1 MSVRSCVV
9 LCIGAALIVSG
20 QRAAAQAADVH
31 ARATA
36 RASCLSGKHSDA
48 VADAKSATERSPDDL
63 GPRMR
68 LADALVDQG
77 CYQEAVAILESAQ
90 EDFPRNSEL
99 SGKLRDVRSLVTEQ
113 TYIEGLTQAAESAKF
128 SRNLLRCTKLGDIT
142 ACEDALHSKP
152 DDVPLLL
159 AKGDALMQ
167 ANRIADAV
175 TAYQHVSQLKPN
187 DEAVKGKLAN
197 AEALQANIQAA
208 PSPAA
213 QPAGTAPTL
222 AANSTTAEARRK
234 PRAGGTTTAGTSAAG
249 TAGASSAGASSSG
262 TGSAAGDSPGAA
274 AATGHAGRQKAPAVA
289 ANARQANTP
298 GINPAQPAATQPN
311 GDQRLTATPTAAIA
325 ALSPPDP
332 KTYSNDAPPG
342 QTN

>member
-1 MSVRSCVV
+1 MSVHSCVV

-36 RASCLSGKHSDA
+36 RASCQSGKHSDA

-63 GPRMR
+63 GPRLR

-77 CYQEAVAILESAQ
+77 CYQEALAILESAQ
-90 EDFPRNSEL
+90 EGFPRNSEL

-128 SRNLLRCTKLGDIT
+128 SRNQLRCTKLGDVT

-167 ANRIADAV
+167 ANRVADAV
-175 TAYQHVSQLKPN
+175 TAYHHVSQLKPN
-187 DEAVKGKLAN
+187 DEAIKGKLAN

-208 PSPAA
+208 SSPAA
-213 QPAGTAPTL
+213 LPTGTAPTL
-222 AANSTTAEARRK
+222 AANRSAAEARRK
-234 PRAGGTTTAGTSAAG
+234 SGDGTTAAG
-249 TAGASSAGASSSG
+249 TA
-262 TGSAAGDSPGAA
+262 
-274 AATGHAGRQKAPAVA
+274 AATGRAGRQRAPAVA

-298 GINPAQPAATQPN
+298 GDNPGQTAAGQPN
-311 GDQRLTATPTAAIA
+311 GGQRLTATPTAAVA